1 MYSFSSYVLNE
12 FIRLLFAGRLG
23 YDTQMRVILHQPKRE
38 VVIKGPRRV
47 CDVLEELKLRPETVL
62 VIRGEE
68 LATEDEMVRDE
79 ETLEIRPVISGGGLN
94 FDAL

>member
-1 MYSFSSYVLNE
+1 M
-12 FIRLLFAGRLG
+12 LFARRLG
-23 YDTQMRVILHQPKRE
+23 YDTSMRVLLHQPRRE
-38 VVIKGPRRV
+38 VEIRGPRRV
-47 CDVLEELKLRPETVL
+47 CEVLKELKLLPETVL

-94 FDAL
+94 LHAL